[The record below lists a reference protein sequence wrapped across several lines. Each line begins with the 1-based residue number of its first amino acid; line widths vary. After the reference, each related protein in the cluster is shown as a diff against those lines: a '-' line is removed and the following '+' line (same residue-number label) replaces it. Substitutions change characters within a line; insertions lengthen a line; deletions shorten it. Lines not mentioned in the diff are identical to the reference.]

1 MAQHIASN
9 GFQFTLGS
17 PKIRNGWAGSGMAVI
32 RLLTMAGGLAG
43 AVSMSQFPE
52 FSQQYLQ
59 RLSGAVDELRAVVVS
74 FDQSAVNAGLTREEA
89 LAELNG
95 SSFQSE
101 LQGNLTGQI
110 NRYER
115 LSTDYAK
122 LKEIEPLQRLA
133 QVYRFNDTELA
144 RRTWS
149 DYRPAVPVTIDGFI
163 CAAIGY
169 AIGWLALAGVFALIL
184 RLFRRR
190 KATPADGA

>member
-1 MAQHIASN
+1 
-9 GFQFTLGS
+9 
-17 PKIRNGWAGSGMAVI
+17 
-32 RLLTMAGGLAG
+32 MAGGLAG
-43 AVSMSQFPE
+43 AVSLSQFPE

-95 SSFQSE
+95 SSFQAE

-110 NRYER
+110 DRYER
-115 LSTDYAK
+115 LSSNYAK

-133 QVYRFNDTELA
+133 QVYRFNDPELA

-163 CAAIGY
+163 CAGIGY
-169 AIGWLALAGVFALIL
+169 ALGWLALTGLFALIL

-190 KATPADGA
+190 KAAPVDGA

>member
-1 MAQHIASN
+1 M
-9 GFQFTLGS
+9 L
-17 PKIRNGWAGSGMAVI
+17 RM
-32 RLLTMAGGLAG
+32 LTIAGGLAG
-43 AVSMSQFPE
+43 AVGLSQFPE

-95 SSFQSE
+95 SSFQTE

-115 LSTDYAK
+115 LSADYAK

-169 AIGWLALAGVFALIL
+169 ALAWLALTGVFALIM

-190 KATPADGA
+190 KTAPADGA